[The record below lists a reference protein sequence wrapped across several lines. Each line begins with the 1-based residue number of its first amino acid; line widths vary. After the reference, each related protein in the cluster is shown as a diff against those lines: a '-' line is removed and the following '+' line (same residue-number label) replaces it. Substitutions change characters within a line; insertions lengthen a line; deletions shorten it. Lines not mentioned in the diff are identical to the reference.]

1 MALLGDDHTAK
12 SSTLAH
18 QSEYA
23 MLDAQIP
30 ILNPSNVQELLD
42 YGLIGIALS
51 RYAGV
56 WVSMKC
62 VTATMDSSASVN
74 IDLDRIKINTPEYAL
89 PEEGVHIRWPDD
101 VLGQEN
107 RLNKIKIPAVKAFVK
122 ANKINQSIWSKGK
135 KNIGIV
141 ATGKGYAEVRQALS
155 DLGIDEEY
163 ASQIGLHL
171 FKVGMPWPL
180 EESSII
186 DFCENMNEV
195 LVFEEKRPLVEDQ
208 IKEILFNKDNRPKKI
223 IGKRDE
229 SGKELIS
236 SIGELTPDFVSEIIA
251 ERVTLNYKDEN
262 LLKKLRIIKQ
272 NEPDTAAVQG
282 IANRTPYFCSGCPHN
297 SSTKVPE
304 GSKAMA
310 GIGCHFMAAWMDRD
324 TDLFTHMG
332 GEGANWIGMSSFV
345 EDSHIFQNIGDG
357 TYTHSGILA
366 SIPECVY
373 VPSPIFWNI

>member
-1 MALLGDDHTAK
+1 MRGVLALLGDDHTAK

-23 MLDAQIP
+23 MVDAQIP

-122 ANKINQSIWSKGK
+122 ANKNKSEYLVKRK

-141 ATGKGYAEVRQALS
+141 ATGKGYEVRQALS

-163 ASQIGLHL
+163 ASKIGLHL

-223 IGKRDE
+223 IV
-229 SGKELIS
+229 KEMKL
-236 SIGELTPDFVSEIIA
+236 V
-251 ERVTLNYKDEN
+251 KN
-262 LLKKLRIIKQ
+262 LFLL
-272 NEPDTAAVQG
+272 
-282 IANRTPYFCSGCPHN
+282 
-297 SSTKVPE
+297 
-304 GSKAMA
+304 
-310 GIGCHFMAAWMDRD
+310 
-324 TDLFTHMG
+324 
-332 GEGANWIGMSSFV
+332 
-345 EDSHIFQNIGDG
+345 
-357 TYTHSGILA
+357 
-366 SIPECVY
+366 
-373 VPSPIFWNI
+373 